1 MHACLAS
8 IDYGLNLL
16 PILLAQ
22 ADGSGSPAPQQAMSL
37 LGYIKAGGF
46 LSVILILLSILALGL
61 MITNLI
67 TLRLAYL
74 MPAGVLASIERLLR
88 ERNIDGLMQL
98 GRDRSADSFI
108 TRVMV
113 MGVSKASRS
122 PFGLL
127 EIKPALEEAAAR
139 ELDKLDRPN
148 HGLALL
154 AAIGP
159 MLGLLG
165 TVFGMIGAFASIG
178 TMEGAARS
186 TALSNFMSLA
196 LVNTAE
202 GLILAIPCTIAYSLF
217 RRRTDRLMSAIA
229 DTAERLSAILQAAQ
243 GGAQAARPGAM
254 TGPAPARP
262 AAPLPAVPLAPAPM
276 PAPVAAQQQASGSPL
291 PAASARP
298 SPAMPG

>member
-1 MHACLAS
+1 MHPCLANL
-8 IDYGLNLL
+8 DLGLGLVPLL
-16 PILLAQ
+16 LGQ
-22 ADGSGSPAPQQAMSL
+22 ADSASPPQQAMSL
-37 LGYIKAGGF
+37 LGYIKAGGI
-46 LSVILILLSILALGL
+46 LSVVLIALSILALGL

-67 TLRLAYL
+67 TLRIAYL
-74 MPAGVLASIERLLR
+74 MPQGVLASIERLLR
-88 ERNIDGLMQL
+88 ERNLDGLMQM
-98 GRDRSADSFI
+98 GRDRAADSFI

-113 MGVSKASRS
+113 QGEGKAARS

-217 RRRTDRLMSAIA
+217 RRRTDRLMSAVA

-243 GGAQAARPGAM
+243 GGAPAPRPGAM
-254 TGPAPARP
+254 PGPAVPRP
-262 AAPLPAVPLAPAPM
+262 VPAPLPAVPLAPAP
-276 PAPVAAQQQASGSPL
+276 PTQTPGIGSPL
-291 PAASARP
+291 PAASPRP